1 MGSYQNLDDPHSPPS
16 STVVRAQGRG
26 LHLMAWTDGRDSAGQ
41 RHLKFQQS
49 FPELSKCK
57 ENHISVKNK
66 KYNDQNLFIQIL

>member
-1 MGSYQNLDDPHSPPS
+1 
-16 STVVRAQGRG
+16 
-26 LHLMAWTDGRDSAGQ
+26 MAWTDGRDSAGQ

-66 KYNDQNLFIQIL
+66 KYNDQNLFIQILWPGNHEDKTEKSHV